1 MYRFAITKRLSPGL
15 LFLVVAVV
23 LCSLPISLAA
33 QGKQTRLCIAFDIGG
48 RGDLSFNDMAALGG
62 EKAVKAGFASQV
74 VEVQSKAEADYL
86 PNLRTLA
93 RGGQCLVIVSVGF
106 LLTDAVT
113 AAASEFPKQHFAI
126 IDGVIP
132 DKPNVLSIVFEE
144 HQGSALV
151 GALAAMVAAEFKA
164 PAVGAVLGVE
174 IPVLWKFECG
184 YRFGVHWA
192 LTEKLK
198 TRGDAVQVLT
208 TYTGS
213 FNDPARGK
221 TATEVQLNQGAAVV
235 YNVAGATGLGIFEA
249 VEARGK
255 AAGRTQGPP
264 FVLGVDAD
272 QDYVKP
278 GFVVASMM
286 KRVDVGVF
294 AAARQAKEGTFKGGM
309 LELGL
314 PQGGIAVSQMADL
327 EQFLQLGIDT
337 GTVKAT
343 ERQQIVTKVQAMR
356 EALPKSVFAV
366 VAELEAAIKGKQV
379 NIPKPLTAQDIEAC
393 RKQF

>member
-1 MYRFAITKRLSPGL
+1 VTLVSPTT
-15 LFLVVAVV
+15 
-23 LCSLPISLAA
+23 PLAA
-33 QGKQTRLCIAFDIGG
+33 PAPKTSLCIVFDIGG

-62 EKAVKAGFASQV
+62 DSAVKAGLATRM

-93 RGGQCLVIVSVGF
+93 RGGQCLVIISVGF

-113 AAASEFPKQHFAI
+113 AVASEFPQQHFAI

-132 DKPNVLSIVFEE
+132 DRPNVLSIVFEE

-151 GALAAMVAAEFKA
+151 GALAAMLAAEFKA
-164 PAVGAVLGVE
+164 PAVGAVLGIE

-192 LTEKLK
+192 RTAKLK
-198 TRGDAVQVLT
+198 TTAPAIQVLT
-208 TYTGS
+208 AYTGS
-213 FNDPARGK
+213 FTDPARGK
-221 TATEVQLNQGAAVV
+221 TATEVQLNQGAVVV

-255 AAGRTQGPP
+255 AAGRSQGPP
-264 FVLGVDAD
+264 FALGVDAN

-278 GFVVASMM
+278 GFVIASMM
-286 KRVDVGVF
+286 KRVDAGVF
-294 AAARQAKEGTFKGGM
+294 AAAQRAKEGTFQGGM

-314 PQGGIAVSQMADL
+314 HQGGIAVSRIADL
-327 EQFLQLGIDT
+327 EQFLQLGIEA
-337 GTVKAT
+337 GRVKPA
-343 ERQQIVTKVQAMR
+343 EREQIITRVQAMR
-356 EALPKSVFAV
+356 EALPPSVFAA
-366 VAELEAAIKGKQV
+366 VAELEEAIKRQQV
-379 NIPKPLTAQDIEAC
+379 NIPKPRTAQEIEAC
-393 RKQF
+393 RRQF

>member
-1 MYRFAITKRLSPGL
+1 MHTITKCIRSGIVLLLLVATLCFLPG
-15 LFLVVAVV
+15 
-23 LCSLPISLAA
+23 SLAA
-33 QGKQTRLCIAFDIGG
+33 QAQKTRLCILFDIGG

-62 EKAVKAGFASQV
+62 DKAVKAGLASQM

-113 AAASEFPKQHFAI
+113 AAASEFPQQHFAI

-151 GALAAMVAAEFKA
+151 GALAAMLAAELKA
-164 PAVGAVLGVE
+164 PAVGAVLGIE

-198 TRGDAVQVLT
+198 IAADAVQVLT

-221 TATEVQLNQGAAVV
+221 TATEVQLHQGAVVV

-264 FVLGVDAD
+264 FALGVDAD

-278 GFVVASMM
+278 GFVIASMM

-294 AAARQAKEGTFKGGM
+294 TAVQRAKAGTFQGGM

-314 PQGGIAVSQMADL
+314 PQGGIAVSQVADL
-327 EQFLQLGIDT
+327 EQFLQLGIDM
-337 GTVKAT
+337 GRVKPA
-343 ERQQIVTKVQAMR
+343 EREQIVTRVQAMR
-356 EALPKSVFAV
+356 EALPKSVFAA
-366 VAELEAAIKGKQV
+366 VAELEEAIKRQQV
-379 NIPKPLTAQDIEAC
+379 NIPKPLTAQEIEAC

>member
-1 MYRFAITKRLSPGL
+1 MRAITKRLSPGFVL
-15 LFLVVAVV
+15 LALVVT
-23 LCSLPISLAA
+23 LWSLPTSLAA
-33 QGKQTRLCIAFDIGG
+33 QAQKTRLCILFDIGG

-62 EKAVKAGFASQV
+62 DRAVKAGLATQMI
-74 VEVQSKAEADYL
+74 EVQSKAEADYL

-106 LLTDAVT
+106 LLTDAVS
-113 AAASEFPKQHFAI
+113 AVAKEFPQQYFAI
-126 IDGVIP
+126 IDGVIA
-132 DKPNVLSIVFEE
+132 DQPNVLSIVFEE

-151 GALAAMVAAEFKA
+151 GALAAMLAAEFKA
-164 PAVGAVLGVE
+164 PAVGAVLGIE

-198 TRGDAVQVLT
+198 TTAATVQVLT

-221 TATEVQLNQGAAVV
+221 TATEVQLNQGAVVV

-255 AAGRTQGPP
+255 AAGRNQGPP
-264 FVLGVDAD
+264 FALGVDAD

-278 GFVVASMM
+278 GFVIASMM
-286 KRVDVGVF
+286 KRVDTGVF
-294 AAARQAKEGTFKGGM
+294 AAVQQAKQGTFQGGM

-314 PQGGIAVSQMADL
+314 PQGGIAVSQMTDL
-327 EQFLQLGIDT
+327 EQFLQLGIDM
-337 GTVKAT
+337 GRVKPA
-343 ERQQIVTKVQAMR
+343 EREHIVTRVQAMR
-356 EALPKSVFAV
+356 GALPASIFAA
-366 VAELEAAIKGKQV
+366 VAELEEAIKRKQV
-379 NIPKPLTAQDIEAC
+379 NIPKPLTAQEIEAC

>member
-1 MYRFAITKRLSPGL
+1 MRTNTTRLSPAL
-15 LFLVVAVV
+15 VLVVVAIM
-23 LCSLPISLAA
+23 LCSLPLSLAA
-33 QGKQTRLCIAFDIGG
+33 QGKQTKLCIVFDIGG
-48 RGDLSFNDMAALGG
+48 RGDLSFNDMAAMGG
-62 EKAVKAGFASQV
+62 EQAVKAGLATQV

-86 PNLRTLA
+86 PNLRTLS
-93 RGGQCLVIVSVGF
+93 RGGQCLVIIGVGF
-106 LLTDAVT
+106 LLTDAIT
-113 AAASEFPKQHFAI
+113 AAASEFPQQHFAI
-126 IDGVIP
+126 IDGAIP
-132 DKPNVLSIVFEE
+132 DKSNVLSIVFEE

-164 PAVGAVLGVE
+164 PAVGAVLGIE

-184 YRFGVHWA
+184 YRFGVRWA

-198 TRGDAVQVLT
+198 TKADAVQVLT

-255 AAGRTQGPP
+255 AAGRSQGPP
-264 FVLGVDAD
+264 FTLGVDAN

-286 KRVDVGVF
+286 KRVDAGVLT
-294 AAARQAKEGTFKGGM
+294 AARQAKEGTFKGGM

-314 PQGGIAVSQMADL
+314 HQGGIGVSKVDDL
-327 EQFLQLGIDT
+327 EQFLRLGIES
-337 GTVKAT
+337 GTVKPA
-343 ERQQIVTKVQAMR
+343 ERAQIITKVQAMR
-356 EALPKSVFAV
+356 DALPKAAFAA
-366 VAELEAAIKGKQV
+366 VAELEAAIKDKRV
-379 NIPKPLTAQDIEAC
+379 HVPKPLTAQEIEAC